1 MSGHSKW
8 ATIRRKK
15 GALDAKRGK
24 LFTKL
29 IKELTIAAREGGGD
43 PAGNPRLRLA
53 IDNAKAANMPADNI
67 DRAIKKATGELE
79 GITISELTYEGYGPG
94 GIALLVEVA
103 TDNKNRTV
111 AEVRHIFSKHS
122 GNMGESG
129 SVAWMFEKK
138 GIITLPKQDK
148 SEDDI
153 LEDDILEVV
162 LNAGAEDMRTEDE
175 YFEIQTD
182 VESFESVRK
191 ALADKNLSM
200 ENASLQWIA
209 KNTVTISGENAEKM
223 MKLIEG
229 LEDCDDVQN
238 VYSNADFDEEFI
250 KQQS

>member
-53 IDNAKAANMPADNI
+53 VDNAKAANMPADNI
-67 DRAIKKATGELE
+67 ERAIKKATGELE
-79 GITISELTYEGYGPG
+79 GTTISELTYEGYGPG

-111 AEVRHIFSKHS
+111 AEVRHLFSRHG

-138 GIITLPKQDK
+138 GVISLPKQNK

-153 LEDDILEVV
+153 MEIV
-162 LNAGAEDMRTEDE
+162 LNAGAEDLHTEE
-175 YFEIQTD
+175 EFFEIQTD
-182 VESFESVRK
+182 LESFEPVRK
-191 ALADKNLSM
+191 ALIDKNLNVD
-200 ENASLQWIA
+200 NASLQWIA
-209 KNTVTISGENAEKM
+209 KNTINIAGENAEKM
-223 MKLIEG
+223 MKLIEA

-238 VYSNADFDEEFI
+238 VFSNADFDEEFI